1 MYDPLE
7 TELSFDYLKRIV
19 EKCKNKKIRFA
30 ILGGWAVFFYV
41 NEEYRRAFGVD
52 YIKSRDIDI
61 FVDAKDENKFNSV
74 IKELGFEKG
83 EYHFRYKLVYDREN
97 KKLLSIEE
105 AKKKHLY
112 NLINIFLDVFSNKK
126 TKIIGSWVLDVFK
139 KIKVKEVDSISV
151 IGLNS
156 LLKSKCISFFEREKL
171 DKEFKDACDLYVL
184 LIYAKG
190 FEMSDEI
197 KKAIKKISDR
207 EDLCEF
213 IAENVL
219 RDSLKSSIV
228 KISLRNL
235 V

>member
-7 TELSFDYLKRIV
+7 TEISFEYLKRLV

-30 ILGGWAVFFYV
+30 ILGGWAIFFYV

-61 FVDAKDENKFNSV
+61 FVDAKDENKFDSV
-74 IKELGFEKG
+74 IKKLKFEKG
-83 EYHFRYKLVYDREN
+83 EYYFRYKLVYDREN

-105 AKKKHLY
+105 AKKKPLY
-112 NLINIFLDVFSNKK
+112 NLINIFLDVFSNTK

-151 IGLNS
+151 IDLNS

-184 LIYAKG
+184 LVYVKG
-190 FEMSDEI
+190 FELSEDI
-197 KKAIKKISDR
+197 KKAVKKIIDR

-235 V
+235 A